1 MGHDDSQ
8 RSQHSAGTHGSMR
21 RHSTLLIALVAVVFV
36 GAVWGGTVLL
46 TRGVTSPSAVL
57 GAVVPGAEI
66 VAGTAL
72 PSATDGQ
79 GAYAVWNAETEQD
92 GTTATLYMATIPTP
106 MAGSVLARL
115 LLSPKLLTI
124 GVAVDPSQTI
134 QQVRVLSPRTVVG
147 APGTLSS
154 FLDGY
159 TGMSFF
165 QVLTAAEGFVPVG
178 GGALASPIG
187 TIVRDLA
194 TSAYLRDMGREGF
207 DRLMAQVN
215 SPGLRLD
222 FPFPYFAA
230 TTWDGTP
237 FALGQLVGKKV
248 LVTFTEPSCGSCLEA
263 TMTLLNTV
271 IMRKFDVTP
280 VVFVFGDPQLEPVQR
295 FMKDAPAGAILIS
308 DPERDLARSVNQ
320 TLAPYAVILDEQHII
335 RYSGAS
341 DQGSPVYQYLE
352 QLAGAQ

>member
-1 MGHDDSQ
+1 
-8 RSQHSAGTHGSMR
+8 
-21 RHSTLLIALVAVVFV
+21 V
-36 GAVWGGTVLL
+36 
-46 TRGVTSPSAVL
+46 
-57 GAVVPGAEI
+57 
-66 VAGTAL
+66 
-72 PSATDGQ
+72 
-79 GAYAVWNAETEQD
+79 
-92 GTTATLYMATIPTP
+92 TIPNPTQASA
-106 MAGSVLARL
+106 MARL
-115 LLSPKLLTI
+115 LLAPEVLTI
-124 GVAVDPSQTI
+124 GVMVDPSQTI

-147 APGTLSS
+147 APGTLAS

-165 QVLTAAEGFVPVG
+165 QVLTAADGFAPVG
-178 GGALASPIG
+178 GGALTGPVGAA
-187 TIVRDLA
+187 VKDLA
-194 TSAYLRDMGREGF
+194 TSVYLRDMGREGF
-207 DRLMAQVN
+207 DRFMAQVN

-271 IMRKFDVTP
+271 VVRKFDVTP

-295 FMKDAPAGAILIS
+295 FMKDAPTGAILIS
-308 DPERDLARSVNQ
+308 DPDRDLARSVDQ

>member
-21 RHSTLLIALVAVVFV
+21 RHSTLLIALVAVVLG
-36 GAVWGGTVLL
+36 GAVWGGAVLL

-79 GAYAVWNAETEQD
+79 DAYAVWNAETEQD
-92 GTTATLYMATIPTP
+92 GTTATLYTAMIPNP
-106 MAGSVLARL
+106 MKDAGLARL
-115 LLSPKLLTI
+115 LLSPASLTV

-134 QQVRVLSPRTVVG
+134 RQVQVLSPRTVVG
-147 APGTLSS
+147 APGTLASL
-154 FLDGY
+154 LDGF
-159 TGMSFF
+159 TGMSLF
-165 QVLTAAEGFVPVG
+165 QVLTAADGFAPAG

-187 TIVRDLA
+187 MVVKDLA
-194 TSAYLRDMGREGF
+194 TSVYLRDMGREGF

-271 IMRKFDVTP
+271 VVRKFDVTP
-280 VVFVFGDPQLEPVQR
+280 VVFVFGDPRLEPVQQ
-295 FMKDAPAGAILIS
+295 FMKDAPAGTTLIS
-308 DPERDLARSVNQ
+308 DPDRDLARSVHQ

>member
-1 MGHDDSQ
+1 MGQKDSQ
-8 RSQHSAGTHGSMR
+8 KSQQTVESSSPRKRQRGVLAAV
-21 RHSTLLIALVAVVFV
+21 ILVVLV
-36 GAVWGGTVLL
+36 GVAWGGALLL
-46 TRGVTSPSAVL
+46 TRGVTDPSAAL
-57 GAVVPGAEI
+57 GAVVPVAAI
-66 VAGTAL
+66 VEGTAL
-72 PSATDGQ
+72 PSATSGQ
-79 GAYAVWNAETEQD
+79 DSYAVWNASTEQD
-92 GTTATLYMATIPTP
+92 GTLATLYVATIANPVQTSA
-106 MAGSVLARL
+106 MTRL

-124 GVAVDPSQTI
+124 GVVVDPSQSI
-134 QQVRVLSPRTVVG
+134 QRVRVLSPRTVVG
-147 APGTLSS
+147 APGTLNS

-159 TGMSFF
+159 TGMSLF
-165 QVLTAAEGFVPVG
+165 QVLTAADGFVPAG

-187 TIVRDLA
+187 TVVKDLA

-207 DRLMAQVN
+207 DRFMATVN

-230 TTWDGTP
+230 ATWDGTP

-263 TMTLLNTV
+263 TMSLLNTV
-271 IMRKFDVTP
+271 IVRKFDVTP

-295 FMKDAPAGAILIS
+295 FMKDAPAGTILIS

-320 TLAPYAVILDEQHII
+320 TLAPYAVILDEQHVI

-341 DQGSPVYQYLE
+341 DQGSPVYKYLE

>member
-1 MGHDDSQ
+1 MGQNDSQ
-8 RSQHSAGTHGSMR
+8 RSPQTTGSRSRLR
-21 RHSTLLIALVAVVFV
+21 RLPALLIALVAVVLV
-36 GAVWGGTVLL
+36 GAVWGGAVLL

-57 GAVVPGAEI
+57 GAVAPGAEI

-72 PSATDGQ
+72 QSATDGQ
-79 GAYAVWNAETEQD
+79 DVYAVWNAETEQD
-92 GTTATLYMATIPTP
+92 GTTATLYTAMIPNP
-106 MAGSVLARL
+106 MAGSGLARL
-115 LLSPKLLTI
+115 LVSLKLLTI

-147 APGTLSS
+147 APGTLTS

-187 TIVRDLA
+187 TIVKDLA
-194 TSAYLRDMGREGF
+194 TSVYLRDMGREGF

-248 LVTFTEPSCGSCLEA
+248 LVTFTEPTCGSCLEA

-271 IMRKFDVTP
+271 IVRKFDVTP

-295 FMKDAPAGAILIS
+295 FMKDAPAGVILIS
-308 DPERDLARSVNQ
+308 DPDRDLARSVDQ